1 MNFEQA
7 RINMVEQQVRPWGVL
22 DQRVLDLL
30 LTIPREAF
38 VPEHLRQL
46 AFADI
51 AIPLGH
57 GEVMMTP
64 KVEGRLLQALAVEP
78 QDRILEIGTGSGY
91 LTALFAKTGGRVT
104 SIEIHADLTRQAEAR
119 LKAQGIANVTLEVG
133 DGVQGW
139 ERAAPYDVIAVTG
152 SVPVLTDHFE
162 RQLAVGGRLFVVVG
176 RSPVME
182 AWLITRVGA
191 SEWARESLFETDL
204 PPLKGA
210 PAPPKFVF

>member
-7 RINMVEQQVRPWGVL
+7 RINMVEQQVRPWDVL

-30 LTIPREAF
+30 LTVPREAF

-91 LTALFAKTGGRVT
+91 LTALLAKSGGRVT
-104 SIEIHADLTRQAEAR
+104 SIEIHADLARQAEAR

-162 RQLAVGGRLFVVVG
+162 RQLAVRGRLFVVVG
-176 RSPVME
+176 GSPVMD